1 MNWLNSRTKKWVN
14 SSNMTIF
21 IEKLHNLSWK
31 ISAHKSELDWE
42 ILKITLK

>member
-1 MNWLNSRTKKWVN
+1 MNWLNSRIKKWIN
-14 SSNMTIF
+14 SLNMIIF
-21 IEKLHNLSWK
+21 IEKLFNLNQE